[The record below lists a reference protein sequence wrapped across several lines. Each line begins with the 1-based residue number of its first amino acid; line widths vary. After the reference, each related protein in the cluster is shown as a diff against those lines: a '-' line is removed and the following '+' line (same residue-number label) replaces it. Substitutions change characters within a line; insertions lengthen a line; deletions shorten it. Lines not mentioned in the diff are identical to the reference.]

1 MVIRWFLNGLLLVVI
16 LLLLTL
22 AGLYWWS
29 TQPPDIRL
37 AGAETRK
44 LELDNGLQVTVVS
57 DPDAPVASLDWSWE
71 SGTLEDPNNWPA
83 RHQLFSR
90 VLLYGETESGY
101 RHLDTRALRDPMGSV
116 DTRIDRTFTRVNYR
130 SSPSVFADEVQY
142 FSGLLA
148 SPALP
153 LEAIAY
159 ERGQVIPRDAA
170 YGFLTPAEADGVA
183 AALDSPASLRLDLE
197 AWLSM
202 SNEGV
207 ARELAQYATDRLT
220 APLMAVK
227 LRSPASLDELE
238 ALATEAFGD
247 LRGTSAEP
255 TRERRGSRP
264 GWTEA
269 RNEPVSVDRDAFP
282 DAPHVRLMFPW
293 QLNAEQR
300 DSAEKLQR
308 WFNRPYEQGPARR
321 LREAGI
327 IDSLNAHHN
336 DDFFV
341 LDIVLPDSNAGD
353 LNVLHATVASFLAQ
367 LQNHSDAPAAITRFA
382 SGERLASALTLYNL
396 NLDPTL
402 FLQLD
407 LRGSAAASAG
417 PLSEPDLQQALTLE
431 LPRSSPQRTEE
442 LPGLEPN
449 EYELL
454 GWQPGLLVDSP
465 GATVWHYEDNRFGT
479 RLASA
484 HLRVH
489 YPIGPDEHE
498 QARWRQWAYQQGPG
512 WSDQIIWTDHWAES
526 PAQGLEVTV
535 DAQGITWQY
544 TDRWPEVEPW
554 LYELVQQLEDRSVDL
569 PPVAPEQRAPYR
581 LMRERAGLLSP
592 PPPENLGA
600 LRNTVLL
607 TGRIP
612 QEDASSFARW
622 LEAQRPVEN
631 LAEVPPRPDTFWR
644 LDGSHRVAELSL
656 SGDRSQVT
664 RVLQIP
670 ENDLRQRTLAEWTF
684 PWLEETLTMAVRG
697 EAFSGELAMALE
709 APLGY
714 PGVAVTLSSQEQD
727 PARVGL
733 YLESF
738 WRELNDAVGSLSQER
753 FAASTRWR
761 AELLRDAAQ
770 SMPTLA
776 AFHWDDITEGRQ
788 HFNGRLLQ
796 ARTLEGTNMD
806 GWRFFARQ
814 WLFDNSARQL
824 TVFEIGDTWQDDY
837 QDARQ
842 MPSGAREW

>member
-1 MVIRWFLNGLLLVVI
+1 MGIRWFLNGLLLVVI

-22 AGLYWWS
+22 AGLYWRS
-29 TQPPDIRL
+29 TQPPDIQL

-44 LELDNGLQVTVVS
+44 LELDNGLKVTVVS
-57 DPDAPVASLDWSWE
+57 DPDAPVASLEWHWE
-71 SGTLEDPNNWPA
+71 SGTLEDPNDWPA

-90 VLLYGETESGY
+90 VLLYGQTESGF

-116 DTRIDRTFTRVNYR
+116 ETRIDRTVTRVNYR
-130 SSPSVFADEVQY
+130 SSPSVFAEEVQY
-142 FSGLLA
+142 FASLLA

-159 ERGQVIPRDAA
+159 ERGQVSPQDAA
-170 YGFLTPAEADGVA
+170 YGFLTPAEADRVA
-183 AALDSPASLRLDLE
+183 EALDRPASLRYDLE

-207 ARELAQYATDRLT
+207 ARTLAQYATDRLT
-220 APLMAVK
+220 APLMSVK
-227 LRSPASLDELE
+227 LRSPDSLDELE
-238 ALATEAFGD
+238 TLASEAFGD

-255 TRERRGSRP
+255 TRERRESRP
-264 GWTEA
+264 GWTDA
-269 RNEPVSVDRDAFP
+269 RTEPVSIDRDAFP
-282 DAPHVRLMFPW
+282 DAPHLRLMFPW

-300 DSAEKLQR
+300 GSAETLQR
-308 WFNRPYEQGPARR
+308 WFNRPYRQGPARR
-321 LREAGI
+321 LREAGV
-327 IDSLNAHHN
+327 IDSLTARYN

-341 LDIVLPDSNAGD
+341 LDVVLSDSNAGD
-353 LNVLHATVASFLAQ
+353 FDVLHATLASFLAQ
-367 LQNHSDAPAAITRFA
+367 LQNHPEASTAITRFA
-382 SGERLASALTLYNL
+382 SGERLARALTLYNL

-407 LRGSAAASAG
+407 LRGSAAASSG
-417 PLSEPDLQQALTLE
+417 QLPEPDLQQALTLE
-431 LPRSSPQRTEE
+431 LPRNAPQRADA
-442 LPGLEPN
+442 LPEIEPN

-479 RLASA
+479 QLASA

-498 QARWRQWAYQQGPG
+498 QERWRQWAYQQGPG

-554 LYELVQQLEDRSVDL
+554 LYELVQQLEGRSVDL
-569 PPVAPEQRAPYR
+569 PSAAIEQRAPYR

-592 PPPENLGA
+592 PAPEDLGA
-600 LRNTVLL
+600 LRNTALL
-607 TGRIP
+607 TGRISH
-612 QEDASSFARW
+612 EDASAFARW
-622 LEAQRPVEN
+622 LEAQRPEEN
-631 LAEVPPRPDTFWR
+631 LAEVPLRPDTFWR
-644 LDGSHRVAELSL
+644 LDSSHRVAELSM

-670 ENDLRQRTLAEWTF
+670 DNDLRQRTLAEWTF

-697 EAFSGELAMALE
+697 EEFSGELAMALE
-709 APLGY
+709 SPLGY

-733 YLESF
+733 YLDAF
-738 WRELNDAVGSLSQER
+738 WRELNTAVGNLSQER

-761 AELLRDAAQ
+761 ADLLRDAAQ
-770 SMPTLA
+770 SMPALA

-806 GWRFFARQ
+806 GWRFFTRQ

-824 TVFEIGDTWQDDY
+824 TVYEIGEDWQDDY
-837 QDARQ
+837 EDARQ